1 MPEYK
6 PDTIGDVH
14 LILRGI
20 GHNVKVEIAP
30 GIPLAAKTVRDLR
43 ARSIWPVGL
52 MLIVPDEPN
61 RPESVVKVGRRE

>member
-20 GHNVKVEIAP
+20 GHDVKVEIAP
-30 GIPLAAKTVRDLR
+30 GIPLAAKTIWDLR